1 MRFPFSPCAIIMSS
15 FMATYLVPEAI
26 ASPGD
31 SLWRFFSDYAITVVA
46 PIEDLSGNGGTDLL
60 IGSQDDSLYLVEG
73 KGEKA
78 GAQLWSRQ
86 FAATV
91 SAAIAIPDVDGDGAP
106 DVVGG
111 DELGDVILISGKTGK
126 PYWGIFDT
134 LTVGGTILSLA
145 ALPDVDGDGKPDV
158 AIGSEKDSVYCISG
172 KRTASA
178 GVKLIWKFGVPASKS
193 GHPGGP
199 PAKIA
204 APPSQL
210 TLATGANALALIED
224 KGKAP
229 LCLAVGTNND
239 TVYCLALADGS
250 VKWKSGLAGDIWKV
264 TAFPDQDGDGVDELL
279 LACGA
284 DMGYLLNGATGAVIW
299 THAVTAGATAVAVA
313 PDMSGD
319 GKPDALIGDGNGTVH
334 CVPGNS
340 KGASTSAWMYSFGD
354 GSTITSIA
362 VPGDLDKDGRSECVV
377 GTSNDSVALIDGKGK
392 RLWALGLGGQV
403 NVVAAP
409 GDLNGDTL
417 PDWVAGAETG
427 FAEAFS
433 GAGATVGLI
442 PRAAAFGP
450 PLHQPYGSVRL
461 FARPGSGTAYD
472 GRGRAHP
479 TLPAAAIAVPAG
491 DRTGEGK

>member
-1 MRFPFSPCAIIMSS
+1 MNRYKYHIGALALGSVC
-15 FMATYLVPEAI
+15 I
-26 ASPGD
+26 AAPAHAAVGD
-31 SLWRFFSDYAITVVA
+31 SLWKFYSDFAVTVVEPA
-46 PIEDLSGNGGTDLL
+46 PGFTGSGSLDLL
-60 IGSQDDSLYLVEG
+60 VGSQDDSLYLVET
-73 KGEKA
+73 KGA
-78 GAQLWSRQ
+78 GAGQQAWSSDLK
-86 FAATV
+86 ATV
-91 SAAIAIPDVDGDGAP
+91 SSAAVLPDINGDSRP
-106 DVVGG
+106 DAVAG
-111 DELGDVILISGKTGK
+111 DELGLVAAVSGANGK
-126 PYWGIFDT
+126 AIWKF
-134 LTVGGTILSLA
+134 LTFGTVLSLA
-145 ALPDVDGDGKPDV
+145 ALPDVNGDGVADV
-158 AIGSEKDSVYCISG
+158 AMGSEDDTVYCLSG
-172 KRTASA
+172 KPGSA
-178 GVKLIWKFGVPASKS
+178 LGKSLWEFALPPSKP
-193 GHPGGP
+193 GHPAGP

-210 TLATGANALALIED
+210 TQASGANSLALIGQ
-224 KGKAP
+224 KNKAP

-239 TVYCLALADGS
+239 TVYCLGLADGA

-264 TAFPDQDGDGVDELL
+264 IAFPDQDGDGVEELL

-284 DMGYLLNGATGAVIW
+284 DLGYLLNGATGAVIW

-319 GKPDALIGDGNGTVH
+319 GKPDALIGDGNGTIH

-340 KGASTSAWMYSFGD
+340 KGTSTSAWMYSFGD

-392 RLWALGLGGQV
+392 RLWVLGLGGQV

-427 FAEAFS
+427 FAQAFS

-450 PLHQPYGSVRL
+450 TLRQPYGSVRL
-461 FARPGSGTAYD
+461 FARPGSGAVYD
-472 GRGRAHP
+472 GGGRVHPPARGS
-479 TLPAAAIAVPAG
+479 LPAEELSRG
-491 DRTGEGK
+491 SE